1 MAVVPIDGIDI
12 SRLTL
17 TPAEQAHG
25 DAITHPGRRA
35 EWLAWHAL
43 LRRMLGEGV
52 SADYDASGA
61 PVLIGAPGCI
71 SVAHSRRLVAL
82 YHRAE
87 RCGIDIEA
95 LSRDFSRTAD
105 RFLSPAE
112 RSLARQLSPSISPSL
127 SSDSFPALAWCAK
140 EAVYKYAGR
149 PGLDLLRDI
158 RLARLDPAEQNIHA
172 VLLEKEAVTLRY
184 SFIKDHCLVYTV

>member
-1 MAVVPIDGIDI
+1 MNEFLAVEPIESIDL

-17 TPAEQAHG
+17 TPAEQAYC
-25 DAITHPGRRA
+25 DAITHPSRRA

-43 LRRMLGEGV
+43 LRRTLGEGV
-52 SADYDASGA
+52 SADYDDAGA
-61 PVLIGAPGCI
+61 PVLVGHPGRI
-71 SVAHSRRLVAL
+71 SVAHSRHFVVL

-87 RCGIDIEA
+87 RCGVDIEV

-112 RSLARQLSPSISPSL
+112 RSLGASVDR
-127 SSDSFPALAWCAK
+127 FEALAWCAK

-158 RLARLDPAEQNIHA
+158 RLVRLDPAAQELHA
-172 VLLEKEAVTLRY
+172 VLLEKEAVTLQY
-184 SFIKDHCLVYTV
+184 SFFEDHCLVYTV